1 MAILRVA
8 QMGHPVLRTVAQPV
22 DPSAFGHPV
31 FEQFCDDLI
40 ETMDDYDGV
49 GLAAPQV
56 HTSLLIVV
64 LTLDEDRGP
73 ELLINPEITFLTD
86 QTRRTVEGCLSVAG
100 MRAVVHRPVQI
111 EVRALG
117 RDGKPLA
124 LRLTGMPAV
133 IVQHECDHLD
143 GGLYVDRC
151 ETFTL
156 SFLAEYER
164 YGALDLLV
172 EDDEEDEGD
181 SIDEWDDE
189 VVVLPIDEEVS

>member
-1 MAILRVA
+1 
-8 QMGHPVLRTVAQPV
+8 
-22 DPSAFGHPV
+22 
-31 FEQFCDDLI
+31 
-40 ETMDDYDGV
+40 
-49 GLAAPQV
+49 
-56 HTSLLIVV
+56 
-64 LTLDEDRGP
+64 
-73 ELLINPEITFLTD
+73 
-86 QTRRTVEGCLSVAG
+86 
-100 MRAVVHRPVQI
+100 MRAVFHRPVQI

-143 GGLYVDRC
+143 GVLYVDRC

-156 SFLAEYER
+156 SFLAEHER

-181 SIDEWDDE
+181 SNDEWDDE